1 MELNNNKGQVTVIIN
16 TSFSEDTNLV
26 KEFVMNE
33 QCPFIESQNEGG
45 LQRFE
50 WFFDETN
57 KTGTLIEIFESP
69 DAFEQLANKVI
80 GTPVNLK
87 FGELFSVDKMTILG
101 EVTNNLKEKLQA
113 MDPIIKHYVGG
124 IS

>member
-1 MELNNNKGQVTVIIN
+1 
-16 TSFSEDTNLV
+16 
-26 KEFVMNE
+26 MNE

-113 MDPIIKHYVGG
+113 MDPTIKHYVGG

>member
-101 EVTNNLKEKLQA
+101 EVTNNSVSYTHLTL
-113 MDPIIKHYVGG
+113 PTIVRV
-124 IS
+124 

>member
-45 LQRFE
+45 LPVSY
-50 WFFDETN
+50 THL
-57 KTGTLIEIFESP
+57 TLP
-69 DAFEQLANKVI
+69 TRLMV
-80 GTPVNLK
+80 
-87 FGELFSVDKMTILG
+87 
-101 EVTNNLKEKLQA
+101 
-113 MDPIIKHYVGG
+113 
-124 IS
+124 